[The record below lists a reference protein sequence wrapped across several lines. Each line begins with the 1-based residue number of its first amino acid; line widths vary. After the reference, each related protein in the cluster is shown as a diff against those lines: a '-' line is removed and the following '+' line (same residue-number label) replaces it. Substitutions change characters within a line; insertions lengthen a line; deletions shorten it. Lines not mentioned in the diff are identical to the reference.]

1 MKADRIAADEAEIAA
16 AKVAKARGKGKE
28 RETAVEAGPS
38 GSGGV
43 RRSSKQVSVDIPR
56 VVSGT
61 TVGKK
66 PETDLGVVAGQGA
79 L

>member
-16 AKVAKARGKGKE
+16 AKAKGKGKE
-28 RETAVEAGPS
+28 RETAAEAGPS